1 MPQATPQAH
10 ASGARIAPA
19 SRGALQRNAHRLR
32 NFWRWRVRTRWH
44 EVRPLVLLILGIS
57 VLVLGTIGFLRLPSE
72 HYNFFDAFYRAITLF
87 AFGGAVAPPVPTTLQ
102 IARILAPILTGY
114 AAVGT
119 IFVLTREQARVAG
132 IKLFVRDH
140 VIVAG
145 LGASGARLAYAVAD
159 KEPVVV
165 IESDPTNERVA
176 TAPGRGVRVLRG
188 LATERGLLRRAGI
201 AHARSLVVLCGRDGT
216 NVDVAAAAAE
226 AVPHRRKRLTIF
238 VHLADLDLWSSLAAE
253 GPALGSGRDSIRVEY
268 FNVFAT
274 GAQLMLERDP
284 PFAWPDPDG
293 PPRRPHVLIVGL
305 EGVGEQVVLQ
315 TARLWRSFKPRPG
328 DELRITFTGP
338 DADADLER
346 LRNRYPAIDH
356 YCVLGTRPLAIDSA
370 EFQAGAAM
378 TGEDGACDVT
388 HAYVCVVEEDDA
400 LVAALALHARADS
413 TGVPVTVAL
422 EEEGNGVGIVLAAE
436 EGRFAE
442 IRPFGVLTAATS
454 DELLLRGTNELLA
467 RAQHAQW
474 LRNELAK
481 GHTIDD
487 NTNIR
492 AWEELDESQREE
504 NRRFADDVHTK
515 LMLARCMLVP
525 MALRDPEVPQF
536 QFSDAELEQLSEHEH
551 IRWMNSKLA
560 DGWRYGERRADANK
574 IHDQIKPWAML
585 DEENRD
591 KDRDAVRE
599 LPDILE
605 LAGFR
610 IQKIGAPVA
619 QQP

>member
-1 MPQATPQAH
+1 MPQTTPQAH

-19 SRGALQRNAHRLR
+19 TEGPLQRHAHRLR

-44 EVRPLVLLILGIS
+44 EIRPLVLLILGIS
-57 VLVLGTIGFLRLPSE
+57 VLVLGTIGFMQLPSE
-72 HYNFFDAFYRAITLF
+72 NYNFFDAFYRAITLF

-165 IESDPTNERVA
+165 IESDPTNERAA

-216 NVDVAAAAAE
+216 NVDVAAAAAA

-253 GPALGSGRDSIRVEY
+253 GPALGSGRDSIRIEY

-284 PFAWPDPDG
+284 PF
-293 PPRRPHVLIVGL
+293 PRPRPEEPAHRAHVLIVGL
-305 EGVGEQVVLQ
+305 DGVGEQVVLQ
-315 TARLWRSFKPRPG
+315 TARMWRSFKPRPG
-328 DELRITFTGP
+328 DELRITLTGP
-338 DADADLER
+338 DAEADLAR
-346 LRNRYPAIDH
+346 LRSRYPAIDH
-356 YCVLGTRPLAIDSA
+356 YCVLAARPLAIASA
-370 EFQAGAAM
+370 EFQSGAAM
-378 TGEDGACDVT
+378 TGADGTCDVT
-388 HAYVCVVEEDDA
+388 HAYVCVLDEGDA
-400 LVAALALHARADS
+400 LVAALALHARGDS

-474 LRNELAK
+474 LHNELAEGRTMGK
-481 GHTIDD
+481 
-487 NTNIR
+487 NPNIR
-492 AWEELDESQREE
+492 PWEELEESQREE
-504 NRRFADDVHTK
+504 NRRFADDVHAK
-515 LMLARCMLVP
+515 LMLTHCMLVP
-525 MALRDPEVPQF
+525 MALRDPEMAQF
-536 QFSDAELEQLSEHEH
+536 QFSDADLEQLSQHEH

-560 DGWRYGERRADANK
+560 DGWVFGEPRDDEKK
-574 IHDQIKPWAML
+574 IHDQLKSWAKL
-585 DEENRD
+585 DEKNRN
-591 KDRDAVRE
+591 KDRHAVRE

-610 IQKIGAPVA
+610 IQKVGGPVIE
-619 QQP
+619 P

>member
-19 SRGALQRNAHRLR
+19 TEGALQRHAHRLR

-44 EVRPLVLLILGIS
+44 EIRPLVLLILGIS
-57 VLVLGTIGFLRLPSE
+57 VLVLGTIGFMQLPTE
-72 HYNFFDAFYRAITLF
+72 DYNFFDAFYRAITLF
-87 AFGGAVAPPVPTTLQ
+87 AFGGAVSPPVPTTLQ

-226 AVPHRRKRLTIF
+226 AVSHRRKRLTIF

-274 GAQLMLERDP
+274 GAQLMLERDAPFPRPLPEAP
-284 PFAWPDPDG
+284 PQ
-293 PPRRPHVLIVGL
+293 RPHVLIVGL
-305 EGVGEQVVLQ
+305 DGVGEQVVLQ
-315 TARLWRSFKPRPG
+315 TARMWRNFKPRPG
-328 DELRITFTGP
+328 DELRVTLTGP
-338 DADADLER
+338 DAETDVAR
-346 LRNRYPAIDH
+346 LRSRYPAIDH
-356 YCVLGTRPLAIDSA
+356 YCVLAARPMAIDSA
-370 EFQAGAAM
+370 AFQAGAAM
-378 TGEDGACDVT
+378 AGADGSCDVT
-388 HAYVCVVEEDDA
+388 HAYVCVLDEGDA
-400 LVAALALHARADS
+400 LVAALALHARGDS
-413 TGVPVTVAL
+413 TGVPVTVTL

-481 GHTIDD
+481 GNTVEK

-492 AWEELDESQREE
+492 PWEELDESQREE
-504 NRRFADDVHTK
+504 NRRFADDVHAK
-515 LMLARCMLVP
+515 LMLAHCMLVP
-525 MALRDPEVPQF
+525 MALRDPGMAQF
-536 QFSDAELEQLSEHEH
+536 QFSDAVLEELAQHEH
-551 IRWMNSKLA
+551 DRWMDSKLA
-560 DGWRYGERRADANK
+560 DGWEFGEPRDDDNK
-574 IHDQIKPWAML
+574 IHDQLKGWERL

-591 KDRDAVRE
+591 KDRNAVRE

-610 IQKIGAPVA
+610 IQKIGAPVIE
-619 QQP
+619 P